1 MTPKFCNDCIYK
13 SKGTKHY
20 ETTGICILYG
30 KFKKNCK
37 EKIKG
42 SVKMPEKVIHYKI
55 LFDILSKQNSSD
67 TKLLAIYSKLH
78 EWRENDKRKRLNA
91 NTI

>member
-1 MTPKFCNDCIYK
+1 
-13 SKGTKHY
+13 
-20 ETTGICILYG
+20 
-30 KFKKNCK
+30 
-37 EKIKG
+37 
-42 SVKMPEKVIHYKI
+42 MPEKVIHYKI